1 VSGAL
6 VDLVSA
12 LSFAAA
18 SAAITIVHIVRG
30 SK

>member
-1 VSGAL
+1 

-12 LSFAAA
+12 LAFAAA